1 MNYSRGLEEFILK
14 LKGEVFFLSP
24 REKAFLKLLSEMG
37 IPEKAVREGI
47 ERCYT
52 AVDPRRR
59 AKRPVFLC
67 FREIMESHETL
78 MRIELQKRGIDWRH
92 RFWQKIRLVESFAGD
107 EVREPSSEEEA
118 QKILK
123 KIEARMVQSFW
134 ERMDPSQRKRILFK
148 FRDFKD
154 NREIFRELIGAEVKR
169 IYSLPDLS
177 LYVD

>member
-1 MNYSRGLEEFILK
+1 
-14 LKGEVFFLSP
+14 
-24 REKAFLKLLSEMG
+24 MG

-134 ERMDPSQRKRILFK
+134 ERMDPSQRKR
-148 FRDFKD
+148 
-154 NREIFRELIGAEVKR
+154 GYTACP
-169 IYSLPDLS
+169 IYPSTWTDSAVSTAFIRALALLRVSSHSRWGTESATMPAPA
-177 LYVD
+177 